1 MFAFPT
7 IPSPGKIH
15 RLAYGNSSCIAVT
28 SSRHS
33 NRVQPSSHTLGT
45 EQIRLLLGPFHTLLY
60 LAIYFRYPLII
71 MNDLQAMHASRDDW
85 EDWSD
90 DDTATT
96 TTTTATTTDI
106 RHNNPFFIQSSSADT
121 LAPPKTHSQSTA
133 RRSKARQSSSSK
145 LQRLKSRKRQKHQNE
160 KLGIRLVTD
169 MTNFR
174 KGPHHVA
181 QLVYPASGPA
191 SSEANINKFA
201 DASALRALEGS
212 PNLASVGN
220 WAWLKD
226 NQSPVTPSPDA
237 QHYSPNGNKIV
248 IGMAVPEQ
256 DAANRAISPQTATI
270 ATPTNRLPTQS
281 ASSQSDHHHQNSTW
295 SPDTE
300 DGYSPARYQQ
310 NIYAQSTGQ
319 NFAHPVP
326 AIPSHLKNSTKA
338 SEVDDDDDFTPVT
351 LFEEDGRKSPTSAV
365 SKISPETT
373 RSRSGWW
380 DHVKTPFKERFSPT
394 SRFEKDATS
403 PDEWWK
409 GADKKTGQMSKQ
421 NTASDASSS
430 TLRPTVPI
438 IREPSPTIASSSR
451 SSPPSSIINE
461 RQQQEP
467 RCAEKAGVM
476 TEEHAD
482 PADVPPPYEHTP
494 SSKQEDVRL
503 RAMFPPGHYLA
514 SQFPPSPMPG
524 SPGFDKSMRTGQQ
537 GDVKMAYMNMSDV
550 PLTPARTGAE
560 STHSAVDAPL
570 PDRVAG
576 TYVGDQ
582 HQEVHGDS
590 PAAQIEKTRRRHE
603 KEDYLAR
610 KVGGAWKG
618 RGCLNGCYG
627 RSGRE
632 GRQRRRFWL
641 WICLA
646 FWLVTIVAV
655 VLGVVLSRK
664 LAVVSAPASSSDASG
679 SSATSSPDTTSSDT
693 PEKTSVWLNLTSFP
707 PIPTGLATVVG
718 ADNSEAIT
726 GCVAPETL
734 WSCSLPP
741 EQQAANEPSD
751 ANQPTFIFQIQYD
764 NNTRMLW
771 DIPNGDA
778 PTPATTSSSSSSS
791 TVATTSSSS
800 STQSSAAAKT
810 TSATSSAASATATD
824 DLTGSAPGRRSLT
837 PRDDDDT
844 LYDTGIAPNPS
855 PPSFDEM
862 WFLGNWTD
870 GIVSA
875 NKSGEPTPFY
885 ISFFT
890 SLNGSAGANMLTD
903 STTTKRG
910 GVGAG
915 SGTSL
920 TDALP
925 APIVNADGTGAAAQL
940 RPFPFQQP
948 LRLFDRG
955 LPTEHYGFYSYFN
968 KTIYVS
974 TMDNTSTVTS
984 SNEGGVLETSAGW
997 YATWTQTRFVVK
1009 IWTAKQ
1015 QTSSN
1020 PARLIGS
1027 GGGGG
1032 NNGAASSSSNTTSP
1046 GSFPYPITIG
1056 EDTHGGDLQLKQTFA
1071 YGVEADQVINTT
1083 LATTFVNNIG
1093 YGSAVVNPAFPD
1105 GDLSWGGTDGGK
1117 GGCRCEWVNWVDA
1130 DGNADET
1137 FA

>member
-1 MFAFPT
+1 
-7 IPSPGKIH
+7 
-15 RLAYGNSSCIAVT
+15 
-28 SSRHS
+28 
-33 NRVQPSSHTLGT
+33 
-45 EQIRLLLGPFHTLLY
+45 
-60 LAIYFRYPLII
+60 
-71 MNDLQAMHASRDDW
+71 MNDLRAMHASRDDW

-96 TTTTATTTDI
+96 PTDI
-106 RHNNPFFIQSSSADT
+106 RHNNPFMPSASANT
-121 LAPPKTHSQSTA
+121 LAPPKTNSQSTA
-133 RRSKARQSSSSK
+133 RRSKARQSASSK

-174 KGPHHVA
+174 KGPHNVA

-226 NQSPVTPSPDA
+226 NNQSPVTPSPDA

-248 IGMAVPEQ
+248 IGMAMPEQ

-270 ATPTNRLPTQS
+270 ATPINRLPAQS
-281 ASSQSDHHHQNSTW
+281 ALSQSDHHHQNSTW

-338 SEVDDDDDFTPVT
+338 SEVDDDDNFTPVT

-394 SRFEKDATS
+394 SRFENDATS

-409 GADKKTGQMSKQ
+409 GADKKAGQMSQ
-421 NTASDASSS
+421 QQQYTASDASSS
-430 TLRPTVPI
+430 TLKPIVPI

-451 SSPPSSIINE
+451 SSPPSSINE
-461 RQQQEP
+461 HQQQQEP
-467 RCAEKAGVM
+467 RSEKAGAVM
-476 TEEHAD
+476 EEHAD

-494 SSKQEDVRL
+494 SSKQDVRL
-503 RAMFPPGHYLA
+503 RAVFPPGHYLA
-514 SQFPPSPMPG
+514 NQFPPSPMPG
-524 SPGFDKSMRTGQQ
+524 SPGFDKSMTGQL
-537 GDVKMAYMNMSDV
+537 GDVKLAYMNNMSDV

-560 STHSAVDAPL
+560 STHSAADAPL

-582 HQEVHGDS
+582 HQEVHGNS

-664 LAVVSAPASSSDASG
+664 LAVVSPASSDASG

-707 PIPTGLATVVG
+707 PIPTGMATVVG
-718 ADNSEAIT
+718 ADNSEAIS

-778 PTPATTSSSSSSS
+778 PTPATTSSSS
-791 TVATTSSSS
+791 TAAATSSSS
-800 STQSSAAAKT
+800 THSSTSAKT
-810 TSATSSAASATATD
+810 SSATSSATSATATD
-824 DLTGSAPGRRSLT
+824 DLTGSAPGHRRSLT
-837 PRDDDDT
+837 RRDDDT

-855 PPSFDEM
+855 PPSYDEM
-862 WFLGNWTD
+862 WFLGNLTD
-870 GIVSA
+870 GIVSV

-890 SLNGSAGANMLTD
+890 TLNDSAGANMLTD
-903 STTTKRG
+903 DSSTKSKRG

-915 SGTSL
+915 SGSSL
-920 TDALP
+920 TDDLP

-940 RPFPFQQP
+940 RPFPYQQP

-984 SNEGGVLETSAGW
+984 SNEGGVRETSASW

-1009 IWTAKQ
+1009 IWTQK

-1020 PARLIGS
+1020 ARLIG
-1027 GGGGG
+1027 
-1032 NNGAASSSSNTTSP
+1032 GAGASSSNTTSP

-1056 EDTHGGDLQLKQTFA
+1056 EDTHGGDLQRKQTFA
-1071 YGVEADQVINTT
+1071 YAVEADQIINTT
-1083 LATTFVNNIG
+1083 LATTFVNDIG
-1093 YGSAVVNPAFPD
+1093 YGATVVNPAYPD

-1117 GGCRCEWVNWVDA
+1117 GGCRCEWVNWVDEN
-1130 DGNADET
+1130 GNADET

>member
-1 MFAFPT
+1 
-7 IPSPGKIH
+7 
-15 RLAYGNSSCIAVT
+15 
-28 SSRHS
+28 
-33 NRVQPSSHTLGT
+33 
-45 EQIRLLLGPFHTLLY
+45 
-60 LAIYFRYPLII
+60 

-90 DDTATT
+90 DDDTAATT
-96 TTTTATTTDI
+96 TTTDI
-106 RHNNPFFIQSSSADT
+106 RHNNPFFIQSSSADI

-181 QLVYPASGPA
+181 QLVNPASGPA

-201 DASALRALEGS
+201 DPSALRALEGS

-226 NQSPVTPSPDA
+226 NNQSPVTPSPDA
-237 QHYSPNGNKIV
+237 QHGSPNGNKIV
-248 IGMAVPEQ
+248 IGMAMPEQ

-281 ASSQSDHHHQNSTW
+281 ASSQSDHHHHQNSTW

-319 NFAHPVP
+319 TFLAHPVP

-338 SEVDDDDDFTPVT
+338 SEVDNDDDDDDFTPVT

-394 SRFEKDATS
+394 SRCEEKGATS

-409 GADKKTGQMSKQ
+409 GADKKTGQMSQQ

-451 SSPPSSIINE
+451 SSPPSSIKNE
-461 RQQQEP
+461 HQQHQQEP
-467 RCAEKAGVM
+467 RSEKAGAVVV
-476 TEEHAD
+476 EEHAH

-494 SSKQEDVRL
+494 SSKQDVRL

-514 SQFPPSPMPG
+514 NQFPPSPMPG
-524 SPGFDKSMRTGQQ
+524 SLGVDKSMMTGQHHQQ
-537 GDVKMAYMNMSDV
+537 GDVKMAYMNNNMSDV

-560 STHSAVDAPL
+560 STHSAAVGDAPL

-664 LAVVSAPASSSDASG
+664 LAVVSSASSSDASG

-778 PTPATTSSSSSSS
+778 PTPATTSSSSSS
-791 TVATTSSSS
+791 TIAATTSTSSSS
-800 STQSSAAAKT
+800 SAKT
-810 TSATSSAASATATD
+810 SSATSSAASATATD
-824 DLTGSAPGRRSLT
+824 DLTGSDPGRRSLNHHR
-837 PRDDDDT
+837 RDDET

-855 PPSFDEM
+855 PPSYDEM

-903 STTTKRG
+903 DSSTKSKSKSKRG

-915 SGTSL
+915 SGSSL

-940 RPFPFQQP
+940 RPFPYQQP

-984 SNEGGVLETSAGW
+984 SNEGGVLETSAAW

-1009 IWTAKQ
+1009 IWTQK

-1020 PARLIGS
+1020 GARLIGS
-1027 GGGGG
+1027 S
-1032 NNGAASSSSNTTSP
+1032 NGASSSSSNTSSP

-1071 YGVEADQVINTT
+1071 YAVEADQVINTT

-1093 YGSAVVNPAFPD
+1093 YGAEVVNAAYPD

>member
-1 MFAFPT
+1 
-7 IPSPGKIH
+7 
-15 RLAYGNSSCIAVT
+15 
-28 SSRHS
+28 
-33 NRVQPSSHTLGT
+33 
-45 EQIRLLLGPFHTLLY
+45 
-60 LAIYFRYPLII
+60 
-71 MNDLQAMHASRDDW
+71 MNDLQAMQTPRDDW

-90 DDTATT
+90 DDTVAS
-96 TTTTATTTDI
+96 I
-106 RHNNPFFIQSSSADT
+106 RHNNNPFMQSASANTKSS
-121 LAPPKTHSQSTA
+121 SQSTTN
-133 RRSKARQSSSSK
+133 RRSKPRQSSSK

-169 MTNFR
+169 LTDFR

-181 QLVYPASGPA
+181 QLVHPATGPA

-220 WAWLKD
+220 WAWLRD
-226 NQSPVTPSPDA
+226 NQSPATPSPDS

-248 IGMAVPEQ
+248 IGMAMPEQ

-281 ASSQSDHHHQNSTW
+281 AFRPSDNHHQNSTW

-300 DGYSPARYQQ
+300 DGYSPARYLQ
-310 NIYAQSTGQ
+310 NIYAQSTGPAS
-319 NFAHPVP
+319 AHPVP

-338 SEVDDDDDFTPVT
+338 NEVDDDDNFTPVT
-351 LFEEDGRKSPTSAV
+351 LFEEDGRKSPNSAI

-394 SRFEKDATS
+394 S
-403 PDEWWK
+403 PNEWWK
-409 GADKKTGQMSKQ
+409 GADKKTAQMPQ
-421 NTASDASSS
+421 QDTAADASSS
-430 TLRPTVPI
+430 SLRPIVPI
-438 IREPSPTIASSSR
+438 IREPSPTMASSSR
-451 SSPPSSIINE
+451 SSPPSSINE
-461 RQQQEP
+461 HQQES
-467 RCAEKAGVM
+467 RSEKAGVVM
-476 TEEHAD
+476 EEHAD

-494 SSKQEDVRL
+494 SSKQDVRL
-503 RAMFPPGHYLA
+503 RAVFPPGHYLA
-514 SQFPPSPMPG
+514 DQFPPSPMPG
-524 SPGFDKSMRTGQQ
+524 SPGVDKSMTAQ
-537 GDVKMAYMNMSDV
+537 GDVKMAYMKMSDV

-560 STHSAVDAPL
+560 STHSVEQPL

-582 HQEVHGDS
+582 HQDVQGDS

-632 GRQRRRFWL
+632 GRQRRRL
-641 WICLA
+641 WMWVCLV
-646 FWLVTIVAV
+646 FWLVTILAV
-655 VLGVVLSRK
+655 VLGVVLSHK
-664 LAVVSAPASSSDASG
+664 LAVVAAPASDASG

-707 PIPTGLATVVG
+707 AIPTGLATVVG

-751 ANQPTFIFQIQYD
+751 ANQPMFIFQIQYD

-778 PTPATTSSSSSSS
+778 PTPATSASS
-791 TVATTSSSS
+791 T
-800 STQSSAAAKT
+800 T
-810 TSATSSAASATATD
+810 TSATSTSTLSASSTSSGTSTATSATATD
-824 DLTGSAPGRRSLT
+824 DLTGSDPGRRLL
-837 PRDDDDT
+837 RRDDT
-844 LYDTGIAPNPS
+844 LYDTGIAPNPA
-855 PPSFDEM
+855 PPSYDEM

-870 GIVSA
+870 DIVSA

-903 STTTKRG
+903 DSSTTTKSKSKRG

-915 SGTSL
+915 DGSTGTL

-940 RPFPFQQP
+940 RPFPYQQP
-948 LRLFDRG
+948 LRLYDRG

-984 SNEGGVLETSAGW
+984 SNEGGVLETSAAW

-1009 IWTAKQ
+1009 IWTQKTA
-1015 QTSSN
+1015 SSN
-1020 PARLIGS
+1020 ARLIG
-1027 GGGGG
+1027 GGG
-1032 NNGAASSSSNTTSP
+1032 ASSSNTTSP

-1071 YGVEADQVINTT
+1071 YAVEADQVINTT

-1093 YGSAVVNPAFPD
+1093 YGADVVNAAYPN

-1130 DGNADET
+1130 EGNADET
-1137 FA
+1137 FG

>member
-1 MFAFPT
+1 MT
-7 IPSPGKIH
+7 
-15 RLAYGNSSCIAVT
+15 
-28 SSRHS
+28 
-33 NRVQPSSHTLGT
+33 
-45 EQIRLLLGPFHTLLY
+45 
-60 LAIYFRYPLII
+60 
-71 MNDLQAMHASRDDW
+71 DLHAMQNAREEW

-90 DDTATT
+90 DDTIAP
-96 TTTTATTTDI
+96 I
-106 RHNNPFFIQSSSADT
+106 RNNNPFRKSASADT
-121 LAPPKTHSQSTA
+121 STQPKSSSQSA
-133 RRSKARQSSSSK
+133 SRRLKPRQSSSK

-181 QLVYPASGPA
+181 QLVHPASGPA

-226 NQSPVTPSPDA
+226 NQSPATATPDS
-237 QHYSPNGNKIV
+237 QHYSPDGNKIV
-248 IGMAVPEQ
+248 IGMAMPEQ
-256 DAANRAISPQTATI
+256 DAADRAISPQTATI
-270 ATPTNRLPTQS
+270 ATPINRLPTQS
-281 ASSQSDHHHQNSTW
+281 ATSQSANHHQNSTW

-300 DGYSPARYQQ
+300 DGYSPARYLQ

-319 NFAHPVP
+319 TSAHPVP
-326 AIPSHLKNSTKA
+326 AVPSHLKSSTKA

-409 GADKKTGQMSKQ
+409 GADKKTSQMPQ
-421 NTASDASSS
+421 QYTASDASSS
-430 TLRPTVPI
+430 TLRPIVPI

-451 SSPPSSIINE
+451 SSPPSSLHE
-461 RQQQEP
+461 HQQEP
-467 RCAEKAGVM
+467 RPEKAGVVM
-476 TEEHAD
+476 EEHAD
-482 PADVPPPYEHTP
+482 PGDVPPPYEHTP
-494 SSKQEDVRL
+494 SSKQDVRF
-503 RAMFPPGHYLA
+503 RAVFPPGHYLA
-514 SQFPPSPMPG
+514 NQFPPSPMPG
-524 SPGFDKSMRTGQQ
+524 SPGFDKSMAAQ
-537 GDVKMAYMNMSDV
+537 GDMKMAYMKMSDV
-550 PLTPARTGAE
+550 PLTPARIEAE
-560 STHSAVDAPL
+560 STHSADAPL

-582 HQEVHGDS
+582 HQEVQGDS

-618 RGCLNGCYG
+618 RACLGGCYG

-632 GRQRRRFWL
+632 GRQRRRLWL
-641 WICLA
+641 WVCLA
-646 FWLVTIVAV
+646 FWLVTIIGV

-664 LAVVSAPASSSDASG
+664 LAVVSAPASDASG

-707 PIPTGLATVVG
+707 PIPTGMATVVG

-778 PTPATTSSSSSSS
+778 PTPSTSSAVATASSTTTS
-791 TVATTSSSS
+791 TVATASSTQTSSSTS
-800 STQSSAAAKT
+800 SD
-810 TSATSSAASATATD
+810 TSSAASAAATD
-824 DLTGSAPGRRSLT
+824 DLTGSDPGRRLV
-837 PRDDDDT
+837 RRDDT
-844 LYDTGIAPNPS
+844 LYDTGIAPNPT
-855 PPSFDEM
+855 PPSYDEM

-870 GIVSA
+870 NIVSV

-903 STTTKRG
+903 STAAKSKRG
-910 GVGAG
+910 GIG
-915 SGTSL
+915 SGSTGTL
-920 TDALP
+920 ADDLP

-940 RPFPFQQP
+940 RPFPYQQP

-968 KTIYVS
+968 KTIYVA
-974 TMDNTSTVTS
+974 TMANTSTVTS
-984 SNEGGVLETSAGW
+984 SNEGGVLETSAAW

-1009 IWTAKQ
+1009 IWTQK
-1015 QTSSN
+1015 TTMSN
-1020 PARLIGS
+1020 ARLIG
-1027 GGGGG
+1027 
-1032 NNGAASSSSNTTSP
+1032 GAGASSSNSTSP

-1083 LATTFVNNIG
+1083 LATTFVNDIS
-1093 YGSAVVNPAFPD
+1093 YGADVVNAAYPD

-1117 GGCRCEWVNWVDA
+1117 GGCRCEWVNWVDEA
-1130 DGNADET
+1130 GNADET
-1137 FA
+1137 FG